1 MHRPTIFSSFWMA
14 GFESA
19 CHITRHGERLDMIAA
34 TQHDTFVE
42 ADYAR
47 LREVGITSI
56 RDTVRW
62 HLVERSAGRF
72 DFTSL
77 DPMIEAA
84 KHQEIQV
91 IWDLCH
97 YGWPDDLDIF
107 TPAFVDCFED
117 FCRAVARHIRDSS
130 DEMPLYTPINEISF
144 FSWAAGE
151 VGWFHPHGH
160 QRGSELKRQLTRA
173 CIAGIEAIWDV
184 DPRARI
190 VSAEPLIHVVAPEG
204 RPDLEPAAVAY
215 SNSQFE
221 AWDMLSG
228 ALHPELGGDPKYVDV
243 LGVNFY
249 HDNQWEHPSG
259 KRIHWHV
266 HPRDSRWMPFHQLLR
281 AVYERYRRPIFV
293 AETSHVGVGRA
304 EWLREMTSELEIA
317 IDEGVPVEGVCLYP
331 IIDRFEWE
339 NPSHWHNS
347 GLWDFTRD
355 AHGNYL
361 RVINEPYAAQ
371 LRLSQSALA
380 KKGYGT
386 PAAVEAYAEGAGGL
400 TLGVRRD

>member
-1 MHRPTIFSSFWMA
+1 MA

-19 CHITRHGERLDMIAA
+19 CHVTRSGHRLDMIAA
-34 TQHDTFVE
+34 TQHDRFAE
-42 ADYAR
+42 EDYAR

-62 HLVERSAGRF
+62 HLVERTSGSY
-72 DFTSL
+72 DFSSF
-77 DPMIEAA
+77 DPMLEAA
-84 KHQEIQV
+84 RRQGVQV

-107 TPAFVDCFED
+107 TPAFVERFAK
-117 FCRAVARHIRDSS
+117 FCRAVARHIRDGS
-130 DEMPLYTPINEISF
+130 DEVPLYTPINEISF
-144 FSWAAGE
+144 FSWAAAE
-151 VGWFHPHGH
+151 VGWFHPHGRH
-160 QRGSELKRQLTRA
+160 RGCELKAQLTRA

-190 VSAEPLIHVVAPEG
+190 VTAEPLIHVVPPKKRPE
-204 RPDLEPAAVAY
+204 LEAAAVAY

-228 ALHPELGGDPKYVDV
+228 ALAPELGGDPKYLDV

-249 HDNQWEHPSG
+249 HDNQWEHPGG
-259 KRIHWHV
+259 KKIAWHV
-266 HPRDSRWMPFHQLLR
+266 HPRDERWVPFHQLLR
-281 AVYERYRRPIFV
+281 AAYERYRRPIFI

-304 EWLREMTSELEIA
+304 EWLREMTSELELA
-317 IDEGVPVEGVCLYP
+317 IDVGVPVEGVCLYP

-347 GLWDFTRD
+347 GLWDFERD
-355 AHGNYL
+355 ADGNYL

-371 LRLSQSALA
+371 LRQSQDDLA
-380 KKGYGT
+380 RRGYGA
-386 PAAVEAYAEGAGGL
+386 PAHAALERAG
-400 TLGVRRD
+400 